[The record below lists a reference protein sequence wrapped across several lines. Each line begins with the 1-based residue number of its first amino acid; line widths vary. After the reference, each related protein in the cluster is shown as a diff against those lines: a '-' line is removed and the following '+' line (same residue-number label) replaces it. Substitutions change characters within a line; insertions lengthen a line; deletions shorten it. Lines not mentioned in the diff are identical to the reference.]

1 MSSLSL
7 EIVLGALDL
16 NGERMLGEYYS
27 QPSAL
32 LLFYFSCGDLK

>member
-1 MSSLSL
+1 MPSLSL
-7 EIVLGALDL
+7 EIVLGAFDL

-32 LLFYFSCGDLK
+32 LLLLQLW